1 MILFSKLKREDV
13 FGQEFTDFQDNNVLG
28 FGNKKVIIL
37 YGPNG
42 TGKTSLAKTLN
53 CDNGCEFSLS
63 YNGQVY
69 TNENSSIF
77 HIIKDQNG
85 RNLIAGETKD
95 FLLGDDIRH
104 EYELKTRIDNTFN
117 MLFTDTLMNI
127 LKNEFKIKKKNS
139 PMIDFIA
146 DANIRE
152 YTSDIANNRSK
163 GSHIDREIFINYIST
178 LQRTDIQEYEAIKC
192 EFLISELENS
202 NSVVSKILELRNES
216 FEQNEHIGKIE
227 RHNEAIKIL
236 SKFHDVDECVVCDS
250 VICVEEKLQQKRQN
264 REAIYNSL
272 QPNTKDILDN
282 LLKIVDET
290 DPFGLKQRIILSM
303 KEGDFTIIEDIK
315 EEMIVY
321 LDIISKRVIN
331 HFIDSISQ
339 TQLISDF
346 TEYSE
351 LIESRPELTD
361 EDIIFIENIVNENID
376 KVIELKRDENN
387 TLRLV
392 LDGHE
397 FLNKD
402 RQDLKLSNGEQ
413 NFISLAF
420 ELLKAKNTDKEIII
434 LDDPI
439 SSFDSIYKNKIAFS
453 IIKFLESK
461 KQIILTHNVELIRLI
476 EHQRQNCFQL
486 YLFNNTTDESN
497 GFFELNDSEK
507 ELLLYIN
514 KLIALFRSNLAEEI
528 ENEKNF
534 LISMIPFMRGYSQVL
549 CNDGIKNKLTMLMH
563 GYNDENQNLSEIYLQ
578 LFGEGTHF
586 EEVCCVSAQNIID
599 IDIDNIK
606 VFKEETQYPLLDRT
620 LKHTLTYL
628 YLRLNVEKTLVNK
641 FSINTNTYDM
651 LSQIIF
657 RSFRGEDLDTKK
669 KRIFLASRKTLLN
682 EFNHFEGNM
691 NIFQPAID
699 ITNSALEKE
708 KRDIIQFLEEL

>member
-1 MILFSKLKREDV
+1 MIILSKLKRENI
-13 FGQEFTDFQDNNVLG
+13 FGEDFNCFQDNNILA
-28 FGNKKVIIL
+28 FEDKNVIVL

-42 TGKTSLAKTLN
+42 TGKTSLAEILN
-53 CDNGCEFSLS
+53 CGVGCEFSLS
-63 YNGQVY
+63 YNGQAY

-95 FLLGDDIRH
+95 FLLGDDIQH
-104 EYELKTRIDNTFN
+104 EYELKTSIDNTFN
-117 MLFTDTLMNI
+117 TLFTDKLVNI

-139 PMIDFIA
+139 LLIDFIA
-146 DANIRE
+146 DANIME
-152 YTSDIANNRSK
+152 YVSDIANNRSK
-163 GSHIDREIFINYIST
+163 GSRIDRTMFLNYINA
-178 LQRTDIQEYEAIKC
+178 LQRFDIQEYEATKC
-192 EFLISELENS
+192 EFLISELENPKEI
-202 NSVVSKILELRNES
+202 VSKILDLRNES
-216 FEQNEHIGKIE
+216 FEESEHIEKIE

-236 SKFHDVDECVVCDS
+236 SKFHDMDECIVCDG

-264 REAIYNSL
+264 RETIYNAL

-282 LLKIVDET
+282 LLQIVDET
-290 DPFGLKQRIILSM
+290 DPFGLKEKIIMSM
-303 KEGDFTIIEDIK
+303 KDGNFAIIEDVK
-315 EEMIVY
+315 EELIVY
-321 LDIISKRVIN
+321 LDIISKRIIN
-331 HFIDSISQ
+331 HFIDNISQ
-339 TQLISDF
+339 TQLVSDF
-346 TEYSE
+346 TEYKE

-361 EDIIFIENIVNENID
+361 EDILFIENIVNENID

-392 LDGHE
+392 LDGYE

-413 NFISLAF
+413 NFVSLAF

-453 IIKFLESK
+453 IIKFLQSK

-497 GFFELNDSEK
+497 GFFALNDSEK

-514 KLIALFRSNLAEEI
+514 KLITLFRSNFADEI
-528 ENEKNF
+528 EDEKNF
-534 LISMIPFMRGYSQVL
+534 LMSMIPFMRGYSQIL
-549 CNDGIKNKLTMLMH
+549 CNDGIKNKLTTLMH
-563 GYNDENQNLSEIYLQ
+563 GYNDENQNLTELYLE
-578 LFGEGTHF
+578 LFGEGTQF
-586 EEVCCVSAQNIID
+586 EESCCISAQNIID
-599 IDIDNIK
+599 LDIDNIK
-606 VFKEETQYPLLDRT
+606 ILKHGTEYQLLDRT

-641 FSINTNTYDM
+641 FEINTNRYYM

-657 RSFRGEDLDTKK
+657 KAFRGDDLDTKK

-699 ITNSALEKE
+699 ITNSSLEKE
-708 KRDIIQFLEEL
+708 KRDIIQFLDEL

>member
-1 MILFSKLKREDV
+1 MIVFSKLKRENV
-13 FGQEFTDFQDNNVLG
+13 FGQEFADFQDNNVLE
-28 FGNKKVIIL
+28 FGNKKVIVL

-42 TGKTSLAKTLN
+42 TGKTSLAKTLS
-53 CDNGCEFSLS
+53 CDDGCEFSLS

-104 EYELKTRIDNTFN
+104 EYELKTRIDDTFN
-117 MLFTDTLMNI
+117 ILFTDKLVSI

-139 PMIDFIA
+139 PLIDFIA

-163 GSHIDREIFINYIST
+163 GSHIDKAIFLNHIST
-178 LQRTDIQEYEAIKC
+178 LQRPDIQEYEATKC

-216 FEQNEHIGKIE
+216 FEQNEYIGKIE

-236 SKFHDVDECVVCDS
+236 SKFHDVDECVVCDG

-264 REAIYNSL
+264 KEAIYNSL

-303 KEGDFTIIEDIK
+303 KDGDFAIIEDIK
-315 EEMIVY
+315 EEMIIY

-331 HFIDSISQ
+331 HFIDNVSQ

-392 LDGHE
+392 LDGYE

-420 ELLKAKNTDKEIII
+420 ELLKAKNIDKEIII

-453 IIKFLESK
+453 IIKFLQSK

-497 GFFELNDSEK
+497 GFFSLNESEK

-514 KLIALFRSNLAEEI
+514 KLIALFRSNLADEI
-528 ENEKNF
+528 EDEKSF
-534 LISMIPFMRGYSQVL
+534 LMSMIPFMRGYSQIL
-549 CNDGIKNKLTMLMH
+549 CNDDIKNRLTTLMH
-563 GYNDENQNLSEIYLQ
+563 GYNDVNQNLSELYHQ
-578 LFGEGTHF
+578 LFGEGTQF
-586 EEVCCVSAQNIID
+586 EEACCVSAQNIINL
-599 IDIDNIK
+599 DIDNIRVLK
-606 VFKEETQYPLLDRT
+606 DGTQYQLLDRT

-628 YLRLNVEKTLVNK
+628 YLRLNVEETLVNK
-641 FSINTNTYDM
+641 FNINTNRYDM

-669 KRIFLASRKTLLN
+669 KRTFLASRKTLLN

-708 KRDIIQFLEEL
+708 KRDIIQFLNEL